1 MSIADKATIDLV
13 FTNARSQNGWTDKP
27 VTDEQ
32 LRAIY
37 DIAKWGPTSMNTQPA
52 RIQFLRTAEAKA
64 RLLPCM
70 SPGNQNKTSSAPVV
84 AIIGHHMEFYVDLVK
99 NFAHNP
105 NARSVFEGKEAM
117 IQGTAFRNSTLQG
130 AYLMVAARMQ
140 GLDCGPM
147 SGFDAAKVDA
157 EFWAGTPVK
166 TNFIVGL
173 GYGDPAKVMGRL
185 PRYSFDEACK
195 LL

>member
-1 MSIADKATIDLV
+1 MSKADQASIDLV
-13 FTNARSQNGWTDKP
+13 FSNARSQNGWTDQP
-27 VTDEQ
+27 VTDDE
-32 LRAIY
+32 LRAVY
-37 DIAKWGPTSMNTQPA
+37 EIAKWGPTSMNTQPA
-52 RIQFLRTAEAKA
+52 RFLFLRTPEAKA

-70 SPGNQNKTSSAPVV
+70 SPGNQNKTSTAPVV
-84 AIIGHHMEFYVDLVK
+84 AIIGHNMEFYTELVK

-105 NARSVFEGKEAM
+105 NARAVFEGKEAM
-117 IQGTAFRNSTLQG
+117 IQGTAFRNGTLQG

-166 TNFIVGL
+166 TNFIVGI
-173 GYGDPAKVMGRL
+173 GHGDAAKVMGRL
-185 PRYSFDEACK
+185 PRYAFDEACK

>member
-1 MSIADKATIDLV
+1 MTTADKTSIDLA
-13 FTNARSQNGWTDKP
+13 FTNARSQNGWTDQP
-27 VTDEQ
+27 VSDDQ

-70 SPGNQNKTSSAPVV
+70 SPGNQGKTSTAPVV
-84 AIIGHHMEFYVDLVK
+84 AIIGHDLEFYTHLVT

-105 NARSVFEGKEAM
+105 NARAVFEGKEAM
-117 IQGTAFRNSTLQG
+117 VQGTAFRNGTLQG
-130 AYLMVAARMQ
+130 AYLMIAARMQ

-157 EFWAGTPVK
+157 EFWAGTAVK

-173 GYGDPAKVMGRL
+173 GYGDAAKVMVRL
-185 PRYSFDEACK
+185 PRFPFDEACK